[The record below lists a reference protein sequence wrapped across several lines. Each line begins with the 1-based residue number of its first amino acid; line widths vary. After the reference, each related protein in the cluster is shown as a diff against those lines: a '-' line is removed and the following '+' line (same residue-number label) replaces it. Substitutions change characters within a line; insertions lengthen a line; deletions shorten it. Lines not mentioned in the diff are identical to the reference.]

1 MSHSGMFTFDELLD
15 MDADKI
21 MDMRP
26 RRQLGLRT
34 MIANFIIEQ
43 RQRGVSSEDIRKAL
57 VEGLF
62 MDGDK

>member
-1 MSHSGMFTFDELLD
+1 MRHSWMFTFDELLD

-21 MDMRP
+21 MEMRP
-26 RRQLGLRT
+26 IRQLGLRT

-43 RQRGVSSEDIRKAL
+43 RQRGVSSEAIRKAFA
-57 VEGLF
+57 EGLF